1 MDSFCFNLGTAGI
14 DPIHFL
20 HLFFFRGKQD
30 KMMLHE
36 DEISDILSLGLPST
50 L

>member
-14 DPIHFL
+14 DPIHTL
-20 HLFFFRGKQD
+20 HLFFGGKQD
-30 KMMLHE
+30 KMIMHK
-36 DEISDILSLGLPST
+36 DEISEILSLGLSAT

>member
-20 HLFFFRGKQD
+20 HLFFFGGKQD

-36 DEISDILSLGLPST
+36 DEISDILSLGLPAT